1 MSNRYIV
8 AKEITN
14 GEGKVP
20 VGSQIDIVRD
30 IIYLNGGM
38 LDTFYQ
44 YYFADLIDYEE
55 KNGFHYL
62 RPQQAVYNK
71 L

>member
-1 MSNRYIV
+1 MGYIV
-8 AKEITN
+8 VKEITN
-14 GEGKVP
+14 GEGKAVP

-30 IIYLNGGM
+30 VIFINGGM

-44 YYFADLIDYEE
+44 FYFADLIDHEE

-62 RPQQAVYNK
+62 KPQKAIYNK